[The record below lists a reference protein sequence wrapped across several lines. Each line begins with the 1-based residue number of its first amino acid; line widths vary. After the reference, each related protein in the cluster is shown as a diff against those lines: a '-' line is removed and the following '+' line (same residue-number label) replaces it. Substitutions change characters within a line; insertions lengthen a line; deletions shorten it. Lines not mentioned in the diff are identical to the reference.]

1 MGVPIVWAHV
11 VRGVLCVV
19 YSSSGITEKESEET
33 KRKQDPARAA
43 VLPYSR
49 KRKQIP

>member
-1 MGVPIVWAHV
+1 VATAWRILHG
-11 VRGVLCVV
+11 C
-19 YSSSGITEKESEET
+19 SGITEKESEET
-33 KRKQDPARAA
+33 KRKQDSARAA